1 MAYTIIDIINNLID
15 IEKKG
20 FSIFREIS
28 NNSED
33 LRISIVS
40 KTIANQERKYTQYY
54 ENLKKDIDVLDKE
67 DIDFSIY
74 DRISSRM
81 QQFKIS
87 ITMPVVTDI
96 KKLINF
102 ARELSKEN
110 LALLIYI
117 QGQLIRKETD
127 TNMLAYNIM
136 GKIIEEQE
144 KYSES
149 LKALYK

>member
-1 MAYTIIDIINNLID
+1 MR
-15 IEKKG
+15 KKG

-40 KTIANQERKYTQYY
+40 KTISNQERKYTQYY

-144 KYSES
+144 KYSKS

>member
-28 NNSED
+28 NNCED

-96 KKLINF
+96 KKVNRF
-102 ARELSKEN
+102 C
-110 LALLIYI
+110 
-117 QGQLIRKETD
+117 
-127 TNMLAYNIM
+127 
-136 GKIIEEQE
+136 
-144 KYSES
+144 
-149 LKALYK
+149 